1 MLFNPFRDSLTCVEI
16 SMDQLLPFD
25 ALVVPSDDRAPHLV
39 SLMTSPMNLQS
50 SDEPYRGGRMPH
62 PEVFMDYVAEGMGP
76 GAWAF
81 HVRSLQFH
89 IEMILCH

>member
-1 MLFNPFRDSLTCVEI
+1 MDHLMPVEA
-16 SMDQLLPFD
+16 LLI
-25 ALVVPSDDRAPHLV
+25 PSDDRQPHLV
-39 SLMTSPMNLQS
+39 TLMTSPIGIQS
-50 SDEPYRGGRMPH
+50 REEPYCCGRVPH